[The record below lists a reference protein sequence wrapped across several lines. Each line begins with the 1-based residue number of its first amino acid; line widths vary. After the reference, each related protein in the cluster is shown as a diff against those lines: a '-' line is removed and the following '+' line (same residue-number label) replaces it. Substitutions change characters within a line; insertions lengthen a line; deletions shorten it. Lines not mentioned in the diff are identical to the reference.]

1 MLSKV
6 DAFSLKQLN
15 WVSSIFN
22 SITVKLTFVLN
33 RFIQAEDTLSGSYAT
48 VTKLPYNL
56 AERTLELGEDSL
68 NYWLPVESAGEP
80 KEHQEKQAEKEVERN
95 FSHLST
101 RAYTIL
107 DSFQGRTKEK
117 LYAYPVVSSTV
128 DTAKAKLEDA
138 RALKQRVV
146 ALPSTVHLYYT
157 EQKKALVTK
166 LSSYYDYLT
175 RPLFSLT
182 DRAFELLQQGKKEY
196 ENIRSSSF
204 QELGIRIANN
214 VHSLTTYLYD
224 NYCPTTI
231 INKLN
236 QRLHELLNHLA
247 ELNPLKTR

>member
-1 MLSKV
+1 V
-6 DAFSLKQLN
+6 A
-15 WVSSIFN
+15 
-22 SITVKLTFVLN
+22 
-33 RFIQAEDTLSGSYAT
+33 
-48 VTKLPYNL
+48 KLPYNL

-68 NYWLPVESAGEP
+68 NYWLPVESSGEP
-80 KEHQEKQAEKEVERN
+80 KGHQEKQVERN
-95 FSHLST
+95 FSHLSS

-107 DSFQGRTKEK
+107 HSFQGRTRER
-117 LYAYPVVSSTV
+117 LYAYPAVSSAV
-128 DTAKAKLEDA
+128 NTAKAKLADA
-138 RALKQRVV
+138 HALKQRVV
-146 ALPSTVHLYYT
+146 ALPTTLRLYYT
-157 EQKKALVTK
+157 EQKDALVAK
-166 LSSYYDYLT
+166 LSAYYAYLT